1 MKKAGTS
8 GQESTVFILLEEN
21 EQVEPIDTLPLY
33 QEVVKRKNQQ
43 ARGHSTLF
51 LNPFPVTHPIHDD
64 RERMKE
70 PVAAGK
76 AKGMKGR
83 FGL

>member
-1 MKKAGTS
+1 MTLLLK
-8 GQESTVFILLEEN
+8 QEA
-21 EQVEPIDTLPLY
+21 
-33 QEVVKRKNQQ
+33 VKRKNQQ

-64 RERMKE
+64 RERIKE

-76 AKGMKGR
+76 TKGMKD
-83 FGL
+83 LHSLVQCL